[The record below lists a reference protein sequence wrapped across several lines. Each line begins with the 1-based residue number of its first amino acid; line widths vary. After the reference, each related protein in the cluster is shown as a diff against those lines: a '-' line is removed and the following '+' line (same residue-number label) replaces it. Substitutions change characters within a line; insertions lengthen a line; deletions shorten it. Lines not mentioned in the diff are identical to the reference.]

1 MAKSPKIS
9 ASHEPGGLIVHIS
22 GLLPSLSPA
31 EQRVARLVVAD
42 PAAASRRTITDLA
55 TAAETSEATV
65 IRFCRSV
72 GMDGYPQLRIRLA
85 AEAARRI
92 EPPDARVVGGDIP
105 PGADLAQIIATIAFN
120 DARAVEETA
129 EQLDPAICEQVV
141 DAIAGA
147 GRIDVYGA
155 GASGF
160 VASDFQQKL
169 HRIGRT
175 AFYFPDVHTALT
187 SAALLGR
194 GDVAVGISHT
204 GTTSDVIEV
213 LEQARARG
221 RPRWRSPTS
230 PVADHRGGRLRA
242 HHGRPRDHLPLGRDG
257 EPAGPA
263 HRRRLPLRRGGR
275 AQPVP
280 GQEGPRSDS
289 RGGPVAPGR
298 PGTEAGMTAGAVEP
312 HEVTTPVTARPVIRV
327 GAPTE
332 RRNPLSADLDLMS
345 TRDVLTVIN
354 EADRRVPGAV
364 AAVLDEIAATVDLA
378 VTALRGGHRVHYFG
392 AGTSG
397 RLGVLDAAELAP
409 TFNSPR
415 HWFCAHIAGGPEAM
429 WRAVEDAEDDDRGG
443 AAEAADCVRAGDL
456 VVGLAASGRTPYVLG
471 ALAASSAKGPR
482 PCCSVPTRRR
492 RPPGRWTSSSGWTP
506 DRRSSPGRPG

>member
-42 PAAASRRTITDLA
+42 PADAARRTITDLA

-85 AEAARRI
+85 AEAARRV

-129 EQLDPAICEQVV
+129 EQLDPAVCEQVV
-141 DAIAGA
+141 DAIVGA
-147 GRIDVYGA
+147 GRIDIYGA

-194 GDVAVGISHT
+194 GDVAIGISHT
-204 GTTSDVIEV
+204 GTTSDVVEV

-221 RPRWRSPTS
+221 ATTVVLTNFPRSPVTE
-230 PVADHRGGRLRA
+230 VADHVLTTAARETTYRSGATASRLAQLTVVDCLFVGVAARN
-242 HHGRPRDHLPLGRDG
+242 RPRARKALEATAEAVRSHRIGSG
-257 EPAGPA
+257 
-263 HRRRLPLRRGGR
+263 RRR
-275 AQPVP
+275 A
-280 GQEGPRSDS
+280 
-289 RGGPVAPGR
+289 
-298 PGTEAGMTAGAVEP
+298 
-312 HEVTTPVTARPVIRV
+312 
-327 GAPTE
+327 
-332 RRNPLSADLDLMS
+332 
-345 TRDVLTVIN
+345 
-354 EADRRVPGAV
+354 
-364 AAVLDEIAATVDLA
+364 
-378 VTALRGGHRVHYFG
+378 
-392 AGTSG
+392 
-397 RLGVLDAAELAP
+397 
-409 TFNSPR
+409 
-415 HWFCAHIAGGPEAM
+415 
-429 WRAVEDAEDDDRGG
+429 
-443 AAEAADCVRAGDL
+443 
-456 VVGLAASGRTPYVLG
+456 
-471 ALAASSAKGPR
+471 
-482 PCCSVPTRRR
+482 
-492 RPPGRWTSSSGWTP
+492 
-506 DRRSSPGRPG
+506 

>member
-42 PAAASRRTITDLA
+42 PADAARRTITDLA

-129 EQLDPAICEQVV
+129 EQLDPAVCEQVV
-141 DAIAGA
+141 EAIGAA

-221 RPRWRSPTS
+221 ATTVALTNFPRSPITE
-230 PVADHRGGRLRA
+230 VADHVLTTAARETTYRSGAMASRLAQLTVVDCLFVGVAARNRA
-242 HHGRPRDHLPLGRDG
+242 KARKAL
-257 EPAGPA
+257 
-263 HRRRLPLRRGGR
+263 
-275 AQPVP
+275 
-280 GQEGPRSDS
+280 
-289 RGGPVAPGR
+289 
-298 PGTEAGMTAGAVEP
+298 EATAEAVQS
-312 HEVTTPVTARPVIRV
+312 HRV
-327 GAPTE
+327 GA
-332 RRNPLSADLDLMS
+332 
-345 TRDVLTVIN
+345 
-354 EADRRVPGAV
+354 G
-364 AAVLDEIAATVDLA
+364 
-378 VTALRGGHRVHYFG
+378 
-392 AGTSG
+392 
-397 RLGVLDAAELAP
+397 
-409 TFNSPR
+409 
-415 HWFCAHIAGGPEAM
+415 
-429 WRAVEDAEDDDRGG
+429 
-443 AAEAADCVRAGDL
+443 
-456 VVGLAASGRTPYVLG
+456 
-471 ALAASSAKGPR
+471 
-482 PCCSVPTRRR
+482 RRR
-492 RPPGRWTSSSGWTP
+492 A
-506 DRRSSPGRPG
+506 